1 MTLTAARQAFLEE
14 FSGSPKP
21 LSLAA
26 PPVHALTIDEAKE
39 WAKNVVRA
47 LPKGTEF
54 TSMRLLGRVR
64 LRGDV
69 RVRGAVIKHLH
80 NEGLI
85 HAAGFTTEDQEGR
98 NNGYAAKWKVNEW

>member
-21 LSLAA
+21 LLPAA
-26 PPVHALTIDEAKE
+26 PPVHTLTIAEAKE
-39 WAKNVVRA
+39 WAENVVRA

-64 LRGDV
+64 LRGDA
-69 RVRGAVIKHLH
+69 RVRGAVIKHLQRAR
-80 NEGLI
+80 LI

-98 NNGYAAKWKVNEW
+98 NNGYAVKWRVNEW